1 MATHS
6 PSPFLLDPATVVEL
20 GLRSSSPT
28 TQYYEWEATPAPIT
42 TRPNNHLQAA
52 TVVEL
57 GLRSSS
63 PTTQYYE
70 WETTPAP
77 TTTRPNNHLHGGSPA
92 ATQYYEWEATP
103 APTIT
108 GPLPSSRETPLE
120 SQQPLESSVV
130 SRDQT
135 SRSQN
140 PRPKKRSRNQLS
152 EEEKLSIIKQ
162 LY

>member
-1 MATHS
+1 MATRS

-20 GLRSSSPT
+20 GLRSSSST

-77 TTTRPNNHLHGGSPA
+77 TTTRPNNSYTNVFQIAVYLVFG
-92 ATQYYEWEATP
+92 
-103 APTIT
+103 
-108 GPLPSSRETPLE
+108 
-120 SQQPLESSVV
+120 
-130 SRDQT
+130 
-135 SRSQN
+135 RSA
-140 PRPKKRSRNQLS
+140 SACG
-152 EEEKLSIIKQ
+152 
-162 LY
+162 